1 MLSVLLEATHA
12 GAAVLQHYFGGTF
25 TVENKEGVNNLVTQA
40 DTESEAAIMA
50 VIRKNYPDH

>member
-1 MLSVLLEATHA
+1 
-12 GAAVLQHYFGGTF
+12 HYFGGTF

-50 VIRKNYPDH
+50 VIRKHYPDHAILTEESGV